1 MAKFVLMFHGGET
14 PEPPSPE
21 VMDRWMAWFGTLGD
35 AVIDMG
41 APFGDAA
48 TIASDGTPSPG
59 PALTLRP
66 AIRSLRHPIFMTP
79 S

>member
-1 MAKFVLMFHGGET
+1 MAKFVLIFHGGET
-14 PEPPSPE
+14 PDQPSPE
-21 VMDRWMAWFGTLGD
+21 IMDRWMAWFGTLGD

-41 APFGDAA
+41 APLSDTA

-59 PALTLRP
+59 AGPDPRP
-66 AIRSLRHPIFMTP
+66 AIRSLRQPIFMMP